1 MQKIFTILFAA
12 LMSVGMYATTV
23 TWDSNTLSSLY
34 LYGGESFPE
43 GGVTLT
49 VLEGEGEIFE
59 TSWMGDSENA
69 SFKFSTSLGNFTRIE
84 ITGTIYTLGG
94 SGWTETSP
102 GAVWTGDA
110 NETTFG
116 MNFED
121 VSQIVFTIAEP
132 APTTYTLQLVA
143 DPEKGS
149 VALQNPSSD
158 IIDNGN
164 GNYTVPENAEVTI
177 LATPNEGYEFI
188 GWKAGNTDCDFTD
201 CGYALNTTENPMT
214 IGLVNDIAIMA
225 EFAAVTPQPAEETT
239 TVTWDSNT
247 LSSIGLYDEGESFT
261 EGGVTVMSL
270 DGTIDGEFREWA
282 GYSGDA
288 SFKFSTSLG
297 NFTRIEITATI
308 NGLDGSGWT
317 QTSPGVVWTGDANET
332 TFGGNFENV
341 SQIVFTIEEPEPT
354 AVENVQTN
362 QLQSTKVL
370 RDGQILIL
378 RGEKTFTVTGQ
389 EVK

>member
-1 MQKIFTILFAA
+1 MQKIFTILFALVA
-12 LMSVGMYATTV
+12 SVGMYA
-23 TWDSNTLSSLY
+23 
-34 LYGGESFPE
+34 
-43 GGVTLT
+43 
-49 VLEGEGEIFE
+49 
-59 TSWMGDSENA
+59 
-69 SFKFSTSLGNFTRIE
+69 
-84 ITGTIYTLGG
+84 
-94 SGWTETSP
+94 
-102 GAVWTGDA
+102 
-110 NETTFG
+110 
-116 MNFED
+116 
-121 VSQIVFTIAEP
+121 
-132 APTTYTLQLVA
+132 
-143 DPEKGS
+143 
-149 VALQNPSSD
+149 
-158 IIDNGN
+158 
-164 GNYTVPENAEVTI
+164 
-177 LATPNEGYEFI
+177 
-188 GWKAGNTDCDFTD
+188 
-201 CGYALNTTENPMT
+201 
-214 IGLVNDIAIMA
+214 
-225 EFAAVTPQPAEETT
+225 T

-341 SQIVFTIEEPEPT
+341 SQIVFTIEEPAPTTYNLQLVADPEKGSVALQNPSSDIIDNGNGNYTVPENAEVTILATPNEGYEFSGWKAGNTDCDFTECGFALNTTDNPMTIGLVNDIAIMAEFAAVTPEPT

-362 QLQSTKVL
+362 QLQSTKIIEN
-370 RDGQILIL
+370 GQLLIL
-378 RGEKTFTVTGQ
+378 RGDKTFTVTGQ

>member
-1 MQKIFTILFAA
+1 MTSFFSMTRALAARKRKIFALFFALAA
-12 LMSVGMYATTV
+12 SVGISWATTV
-23 TWDSNTLSSLY
+23 TWN
-34 LYGGESFPE
+34 
-43 GGVTLT
+43 
-49 VLEGEGEIFE
+49 
-59 TSWMGDSENA
+59 
-69 SFKFSTSLGNFTRIE
+69 
-84 ITGTIYTLGG
+84 
-94 SGWTETSP
+94 
-102 GAVWTGDA
+102 
-110 NETTFG
+110 
-116 MNFED
+116 
-121 VSQIVFTIAEP
+121 
-132 APTTYTLQLVA
+132 
-143 DPEKGS
+143 
-149 VALQNPSSD
+149 
-158 IIDNGN
+158 
-164 GNYTVPENAEVTI
+164 
-177 LATPNEGYEFI
+177 
-188 GWKAGNTDCDFTD
+188 
-201 CGYALNTTENPMT
+201 
-214 IGLVNDIAIMA
+214 
-225 EFAAVTPQPAEETT
+225 
-239 TVTWDSNT
+239 SNT